1 MELWYERHLGHMSED
16 DSPRTS
22 FFSSTRTSDSVRQLT
37 IIMKAKEIDN
47 DHKQVIFM
55 LLRRKTP
62 RRLLTLLH
70 GMVVVSDDIHHG
82 SQGQLGS
89 ASAVF
94 LLQRYA
100 GSLTSDPNSDPTLLC
115 LHKASS
121 IRRTCI
127 HVSFMHVR
135 DDD

>member
-22 FFSSTRTSDSVRQLT
+22 SPRTSDSVRQLT

-70 GMVVVSDDIHHG
+70 
-82 SQGQLGS
+82 
-89 ASAVF
+89 
-94 LLQRYA
+94 
-100 GSLTSDPNSDPTLLC
+100 SL
-115 LHKASS
+115 
-121 IRRTCI
+121 
-127 HVSFMHVR
+127 VW
-135 DDD
+135 